1 MLWRRNR
8 VGVMSGIYAT
18 PRVPPATVS
27 RARISQALSTTAP
40 LVIVRAPAGSG
51 KTVAVADWASRLGDE
66 ASGAWFTVDEG
77 SASRLAFWQSL
88 LQVMDD
94 ARLLPRGGVLASS
107 FTSLDG
113 ARDLR
118 RLLLRGFA
126 QLRDQFVLVIDDL
139 HAVSDPEV
147 RHDLVA
153 LVEATPSLR
162 LIVITRIRSVLE
174 HDAVEVTLGSATI
187 ESPQLLFTES
197 ETAELVGKLGCADA
211 DGQLSDALQSA
222 VGGLP
227 LTTRGVLLLMQRQ
240 EFDLD
245 TGSVQERLEA
255 AGAEVLRDVWA
266 MQVGDDRDV
275 DFVIRCSVP
284 EVLTVELATA
294 LTGREDAREVLDM
307 AESMGVGLWSD
318 GVGGW
323 VFSFTTAVQAEL
335 RRELDR
341 RFPLEVRGLMQATG
355 NWCLEQNQHFEAL
368 RYAIEIDDYDLA
380 ARVIV
385 ADHVALM
392 RTHRDET
399 VELLGRLPL
408 RTLRRVPLVTMLLAM
423 ALNISGAHRA
433 RAIEMFGLAVV
444 SARMMGDKVDPVQR
458 AVLLTIESS
467 ALRVVGQV
475 GLSLSAAERTAAH
488 YESLTLEQKDQLS
501 HLAPTLLAHTGL
513 SFLYSGQ
520 TEKALAHFKASY
532 ALPKQGRGAGR
543 LHALSLAAGVHAI
556 DGDMPEALALVQVGR
571 HEQWPVGN
579 REGYVGALFQ
589 VAEGV
594 LALEEGDFD
603 TALERVNV
611 MAPHL
616 ETIEHWPLFMHLQCL
631 AMLGKGRA
639 LEAATVLGEAMKRGA
654 RPSVTAQTTIQL
666 DATRAIL
673 LTAAGQLRSAEN
685 VLKRHRRQSP
695 EIALAWAR
703 LQLMMGKP
711 EAARQV
717 TQLIETDDV
726 SARQKTELLLL
737 RAAIGLRMGETDF
750 AVDSLDRGMALLEDR
765 GLRMPLR
772 LVPAVDW
779 QPLAEVAAA
788 MGRDYA
794 LLRDPR
800 EGSMLNASAR
810 EAVHLTEREH
820 SVLRALIAMSSA
832 AEIAEA
838 QFVSVNTVKSQL
850 RSLYRKLGANSRE
863 SALRRA
869 GELGLLH
876 S

>member
-1 MLWRRNR
+1 
-8 VGVMSGIYAT
+8 
-18 PRVPPATVS
+18 
-27 RARISQALSTTAP
+27 
-40 LVIVRAPAGSG
+40 
-51 KTVAVADWASRLGDE
+51 
-66 ASGAWFTVDEG
+66 
-77 SASRLAFWQSL
+77 
-88 LQVMDD
+88 
-94 ARLLPRGGVLASS
+94 
-107 FTSLDG
+107 
-113 ARDLR
+113 
-118 RLLLRGFA
+118 
-126 QLRDQFVLVIDDL
+126 
-139 HAVSDPEV
+139 
-147 RHDLVA
+147 
-153 LVEATPSLR
+153 
-162 LIVITRIRSVLE
+162 
-174 HDAVEVTLGSATI
+174 
-187 ESPQLLFTES
+187 
-197 ETAELVGKLGCADA
+197 
-211 DGQLSDALQSA
+211 
-222 VGGLP
+222 
-227 LTTRGVLLLMQRQ
+227 
-240 EFDLD
+240 DLD

-323 VFSFTTAVQAEL
+323 VFSFTTAVRAEL

-341 RFPLEVRGLMQATG
+341 RFPLEVRGLVQATG

-673 LTAAGQLRSAEN
+673 LTASGQLRSAEN
-685 VLKRHRRQSP
+685 VLKRHPKQTP
-695 EIALAWAR
+695 AIALGWAR
-703 LQLMMGKP
+703 LHLTMGP
-711 EAARQV
+711 PDAARQALQPLDDESMPV
-717 TQLIETDDV
+717 RHRTEHQLLQ
-726 SARQKTELLLL
+726 AACAL
-737 RAAIGLRMGETDF
+737 RVGETDF
-750 AVDSLDRGMALLEDR
+750 ALDGLDRAIALLEDR
-765 GLRMPLR
+765 KLRMPLR
-772 LVPAVDW
+772 LVPAADRLA
-779 QPLAEVAAA
+779 LAEAAVAA
-788 MGRDYA
+788 GRYYEVLA
-794 LLRDPR
+794 DPG
-800 EGSMLNASAR
+800 EVSMLLVAAR
-810 EAVHLTEREH
+810 KPVQLTEREH
-820 SVLRALIAMSSA
+820 VVLQALVTTSSTS
-832 AEIAEA
+832 EIAA
-838 QFVSVNTVKSQL
+838 
-850 RSLYRKLGANSRE
+850 
-863 SALRRA
+863 ALF
-869 GELGLLH
+869 
-876 S
+876 